1 MTKKQFK
8 YDFLRGLGSAII
20 ELQTSDNP
28 KKFSD
33 IILYG
38 CLHNTT
44 YDMQCEGDRSWY
56 LYYATKL
63 AGVKET
69 IEAAVIQKYF
79 CVTEDIWLF
88 DQLTA
93 ILYHYASNGS
103 ELAYAALYQ
112 QYENMLKEL
121 SPQKRKHNG
130 TYPRRDMFDWLCV
143 WLTSLDGW
151 SAFTRIVRDISEI
164 LLPQDKDRF
173 FSEWFYDNSKSKF
186 GKKRVDDY
194 LRKQAE
200 QSALIRMY
208 YDMARAWDAHV
219 FPNRPAPTFEE
230 VLAAA
235 DGQKYRG
242 RGTAMTF
249 ARNAGP
255 DEIEKL
261 AQAAMDATNAKIQ
274 LELLWPFRRTAMYPF
289 PEEFLAQLRET
300 DNEELRYIAYDIIG
314 RNPSQKTREL
324 ALSLIKSGEDIENGV
339 TLLSKNL
346 RSADEALFF
355 DAVKTV
361 PVSLNSQAWH
371 GVFMAAVD
379 GLNGMRGKPKT
390 DVLEYLY
397 RNTLCGSCREHIVR
411 LMHKKKVLTEAILQ
425 ECRFDANCDTRN
437 FAQRIIK
444 AKKIDISF

>member
-194 LRKQAE
+194 LRKQE
-200 QSALIRMY
+200 GQSEIICVY
-208 YDMARAWDAHV
+208 YEKAKAWDKHMYSDD
-219 FPNRPAPTFEE
+219 RPIPTLEQ
-230 VLAAA
+230 VLAEAN
-235 DGQKYRG
+235 GREFRG
-242 RGTAMTF
+242 RGLAMRF
-249 ARNAGP
+249 ARNASSEELG
-255 DEIEKL
+255 KL
-261 AQAAMDATNAKIQ
+261 LQAAMDESDMQVKV
-274 LELLWPFRRTAMYPF
+274 ELLWPFRRIDNFKF
-289 PEEFLAQLRET
+289 PEKFLMQLCESE
-300 DNEELRYIAYDIIG
+300 NEKLRDIAFEIMG
-314 RNPSQKTREL
+314 QSPSPKTREF
-324 ALSLIKSGEDIENGV
+324 ALSLIRSGEDVENGLS
-339 TLLSKNL
+339 LLAKNI
-346 RSADEALFF
+346 RPEDEVLFYE
-355 DAVKTV
+355 AVKTF
-361 PVSLNSQAWH
+361 PVHRSEWAWH
-371 GVFMAAVD
+371 SAFTAARD
-379 GLNGMRGKPKT
+379 GIKVMRGKPRT
-390 DVLEYLY
+390 DILEYLY
-397 RNTLCGSCREHIVR
+397 RHQLCGSCREWIVR
-411 LMHKKKVLTEAILQ
+411 LMHKKKVLPENILQ
-425 ECRFDANCDTRN
+425 ECRYDSNSDVRVFSE
-437 FAQRIIK
+437 RIIK
-444 AKKIDISF
+444 SRKKLV